1 MFLAGHKNIKV
12 DEPWKGAFQ
21 ALWTHDSLEGK
32 DYIGKRERERERERE
47 SHLFTLYWDPDV
59 CQGPARILRLLDCQ
73 LQICIT
79 DLQEHKSLLTE

>member
-47 SHLFTLYWDPDV
+47 SFVHSV
-59 CQGPARILRLLDCQ
+59 LRP
-73 LQICIT
+73 
-79 DLQEHKSLLTE
+79 

>member
-47 SHLFTLYWDPDV
+47 RVIWSLCTETLM
-59 CQGPARILRLLDCQ
+59 CARALPA
-73 LQICIT
+73 
-79 DLQEHKSLLTE
+79 S